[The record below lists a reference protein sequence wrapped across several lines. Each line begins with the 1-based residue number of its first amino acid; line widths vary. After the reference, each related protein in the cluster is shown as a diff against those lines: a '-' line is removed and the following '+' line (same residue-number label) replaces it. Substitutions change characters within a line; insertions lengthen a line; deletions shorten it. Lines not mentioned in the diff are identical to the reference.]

1 MSTTSITRRTKQL
14 AATAVAAALGVT
26 ALAGCGSSDDSASG
40 AERHEGLRVQD
51 RDPGQP

>member
-26 ALAGCGSSDDSASG
+26 ALMRLRQFRRLGLRGL
-40 AERHEGLRVQD
+40 RHEGLRVQD